1 MDNDKMVEDI
11 RLKYLELVEQSRSGP
26 SPNIPTYTEG
36 DKARIREFIMD
47 NMEFVEKEDVDTVI
61 EDSCTNNWEAIAAI
75 LEKYYGEDDI
85 TNHTNML
92 KDFLDQQFPEIRA
105 AQRPKEQAEAAK
117 VSEKVEKIENVPPK
131 QSVPPAP
138 PIKKDM
144 PPPPPT
150 TAVVG
155 PPRHDPTP
163 TFTSPTST
171 PATLKPDPIV
181 QVFGRPLTLEDP
193 AKCKVTQAVGPVK
206 PTISFQSTQPMQPNQ
221 PIRNQSI
228 QPSAQP
234 VGDFDN
240 QNRGK
245 STPMPPPPP
254 PNIVQLKPVSLNPA
268 VGQPQP
274 QPKNEP
280 ATVPRLFANKQDK
293 FLTLTEIESEEA

>member
-1 MDNDKMVEDI
+1 
-11 RLKYLELVEQSRSGP
+11 
-26 SPNIPTYTEG
+26 
-36 DKARIREFIMD
+36 MD

-131 QSVPPAP
+131 QSVPPIP
-138 PIKKDM
+138 PIKKEL

-163 TFTSPTST
+163 TFTSSTST

-181 QVFGRPLTLEDP
+181 
-193 AKCKVTQAVGPVK
+193 
-206 PTISFQSTQPMQPNQ
+206 
-221 PIRNQSI
+221 
-228 QPSAQP
+228 
-234 VGDFDN
+234 
-240 QNRGK
+240 
-245 STPMPPPPP
+245 
-254 PNIVQLKPVSLNPA
+254 
-268 VGQPQP
+268 
-274 QPKNEP
+274 
-280 ATVPRLFANKQDK
+280 
-293 FLTLTEIESEEA
+293 